1 MWLLVIVNNL
11 DLPGIAITQGETN
24 APLRVDAN
32 AMLPKP
38 VPAQNFQ
45 PVAGRDPQVI
55 EVTSRVNRDQ
65 FGTSPLLN
73 LRGQSANGMACEDG
87 RSVLA
92 GKTLDHGPT

>member
-11 DLPGIAITQGETN
+11 DVPGIAITPVETN

-38 VPAQNFQ
+38 VPAKNFQ

-55 EVTSRVNRDQ
+55 EATSRINRDQ
-65 FGTSPLLN
+65 LGASPLLD
-73 LRGQSANGMACEDG
+73 LQGQSANGMACKDG
-87 RSVLA
+87 RRILA
-92 GKTLDHGPT
+92 GKALDHGQT